1 MNKSD
6 INWRDVSEDRSFSL
20 RENLKREI
28 LVETTVTLRLAIARD
43 INPINDRLT
52 VFLEKAVRY
61 AFVD

>member
-6 INWRDVSEDRSFSL
+6 INWRDVSEDRSFNL
-20 RENLKREI
+20 QENLKREI

-43 INPINDRLT
+43 ISPINDRLK
-52 VFLEKAVRY
+52 VFQEKAVRY